1 MPNMQ
6 MGCGVVDTKERL
18 QIWIFR
24 HVNAKSEGC
33 EHDRK
38 RCRGREDAFLDTGVL
53 GLGVCFR
60 ACASWRGGQ
69 VTTVPLLTNLF
80 VPSSL
85 CLLGAM
91 GYELL
96 FVIEGRKPFERR
108 KEKSISTE
116 APAGQQLVFWG
127 GLLGMVGV
135 PVFTAFTKCPAW
147 TGMMLVL
154 GLLGLIT
161 SLLHEPGDDRYSLKG
176 ALKRVEVPD
185 ALFFLGVL
193 FAVGALERV
202 GLLKDFAEQLSQLLP
217 DDSLVAI
224 FLGFASAV
232 VDNVPLVA
240 ATQGMYDL
248 SAHPANDGLWNLI
261 TYCAATGRGAQK

>member
-1 MPNMQ
+1 MT
-6 MGCGVVDTKERL
+6 CGSSKFPVDFFQSSLWT
-18 QIWIFR
+18 
-24 HVNAKSEGC
+24 
-33 EHDRK
+33 
-38 RCRGREDAFLDTGVL
+38 
-53 GLGVCFR
+53 
-60 ACASWRGGQ
+60 RGGQ

-85 CLLGAM
+85 CLLGSMA
-91 GYELL
+91 YELL
-96 FVIEGRKPFERR
+96 FVIDGSKAFERP
-108 KEKSISTE
+108 KDEQAGVE
-116 APAGQQLVFWG
+116 VPAGQGLIFWG

-135 PVFTAFTKCPAW
+135 PVFSAFTMCPAW

-161 SLLHEPGDDRYSLKG
+161 SLLHEPDDERYSLKA
-176 ALKRVEVPD
+176 ALKRIEVPD

-202 GLLKDFAEQLSQLLP
+202 GLLKEFAVQLSQLVP

-240 ATQGMYDL
+240 AAQGMYDL
-248 SAHPANDGLWNLI
+248 SAHPANDELWNLI
-261 TYCAATGRGAQK
+261 TYCAATGSAAQEL